1 MRKIR
6 QVLRLALDAGVSR
19 RSISRSLGLSRDVVT
34 DYLTR
39 AAAAGL
45 TWPLPPDLDDAQL
58 EDRLFPP
65 LAVNLHRKPEPDWSV
80 IHQEMKRK
88 GATLQVLHEEFLA
101 DQPNGIGY
109 SLFCERYREWTKGLK
124 GYLRQV
130 HIAGERVFVD
140 YAGPTIGIR
149 NPETGEVLNA
159 QIFVGILGASN
170 YTYAEAHWSQQIPD
184 WISAHVRM
192 LEFFGGAPEVIV
204 CDNLKSAVTK
214 ASRSEPKLHPIYQH
228 LADHYG
234 LLIIP
239 ARARKPKDKAK
250 VENAVLVVERWILFR
265 LRKRVFSSLAEL
277 NAAIIALLDDLNDRP
292 FQKISGSRRSQFE
305 AIDSPALKALPTT
318 AFEYTEFRK
327 VVVGLDGC
335 FDVDGSFYSVPYRLC
350 RKPVEL
356 RITANL
362 IEVLHQGRRVAS
374 HERTAS
380 KDPVIDPQHLRPNDR
395 YFGMWAAD
403 QELAWAATVGSKTKE
418 FLGQLLVGIKV
429 KEQGYRAA
437 GALKRIEKEY
447 GAERLEAACSRA
459 LDIGAR
465 SLTSVRSILNTGL
478 DRQKMPEKDIQE
490 AVFHHPNVRGSG
502 YYH

>member
-58 EDRLFPP
+58 EDRLFPQ
-65 LAVNLHRKPEPDWSV
+65 LAINLLRKPEPDWAV

-101 DQPNGIGY
+101 DQPHGIGY
-109 SLFCERYREWTKGLK
+109 SLFCERFREWAKGLK

-130 HIAGERVFVD
+130 HIAGERAFVD

-149 NPETGEVLNA
+149 NPETGEVRSA

-214 ASRSEPKLHPIYQH
+214 ASRSEPKIHPIYQH

-239 ARARKPKDKAK
+239 ARARKPKDKSK

-265 LRKRVFSSLAEL
+265 LRKRVFSSLSEL
-277 NAAIIALLDDLNDRP
+277 NSAIIALLKDLNDRP
-292 FQKISGSRRSQFE
+292 FQKISGSRRSQFA
-305 AIDSPALKALPTT
+305 AIDRPALQALPTEP
-318 AFEYTEFRK
+318 FEYTEFRK
-327 VVVGLDGC
+327 VTVGLDGC

-374 HERTAS
+374 HERTSS

-395 YFGMWAAD
+395 YFGMWTAD
-403 QELAWAATVGSKTKE
+403 QELAWAAVIGPKTKE
-418 FLGQLLVGIKV
+418 FLEHLFSGNKV

-459 LDIGAR
+459 LDISA
-465 SLTSVRSILNTGL
+465 SSITSVRSILNTGL
-478 DRQKMPEKDIQE
+478 DRQKAPDSQGNRTDF
-490 AVFHHPNVRGSG
+490 A
-502 YYH
+502 